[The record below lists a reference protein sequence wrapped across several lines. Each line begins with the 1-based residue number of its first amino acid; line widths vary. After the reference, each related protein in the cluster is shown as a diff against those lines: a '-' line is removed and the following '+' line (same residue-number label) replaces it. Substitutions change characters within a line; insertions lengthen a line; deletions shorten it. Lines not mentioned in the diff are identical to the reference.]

1 MKGKTANLEQKSKK
15 TYAKPELKQV
25 PLRPQESVLGFCKSE
40 TIYGPVIS
48 TCQSVGLVCHTLGS

>member
-1 MKGKTANLEQKSKK
+1 MKEKTANLKQKSKK
-15 TYAKPELKQV
+15 IYTKPELKQV

-48 TCQSVGLVCHTLGS
+48 TCQGGGMVCKTIGS